1 MQERVLSL
9 STPLTVL
16 KGIGPKKAE
25 ALSIDGLSTIDQL
38 LHYYPRKYLDRT
50 TLTLL
55 SKLSGGQNVNVI
67 GTIQSIKMRK
77 GKFKYFL
84 ESIIYDGYGYLTLR
98 WFNGAKYIKKAADN
112 VFEKTGT
119 NPLLDIALKLESIAL
134 SEDYFIQRNLYP
146 NVDFYS
152 GLIYQS
158 MGIPSPMFTVLFTI
172 GRTPGWLA
180 QWKEF
185 LNDKDQKIARPRQIY
200 TGYDSRDYQDLESR

>member
-98 WFNGAKYIKKAADN
+98 WFNGAKYIKKALKIGDKLAVSGKVEFYNGYQIIHPD
-112 VFEKTGT
+112 FEKLKEDEDPINTGSIIPIY
-119 NPLLDIALKLESIAL
+119 PLTSNLKNIRYLENIS
-134 SEDYFIQRNLYP
+134 SVECGVF
-146 NVDFYS
+146 
-152 GLIYQS
+152 
-158 MGIPSPMFTVLFTI
+158 
-172 GRTPGWLA
+172 
-180 QWKEF
+180 
-185 LNDKDQKIARPRQIY
+185 
-200 TGYDSRDYQDLESR
+200 

>member
-25 ALSIDGLSTIDQL
+25 ALSIDGLSTINQL

-67 GTIQSIKMRK
+67 GTIQNIKMRK

-98 WFNGAKYIKKAADN
+98 WFNGAKYIKKALKIGDKLAVSGKVEFYNNLQIVHPEFDKLKENEDPLSSGIISPIYSIPAPLKANKIDN
-112 VFEKTGT
+112 LFLKI
-119 NPLLDIALKLESIAL
+119 PL
-134 SEDYFIQRNLYP
+134 
-146 NVDFYS
+146 V
-152 GLIYQS
+152 
-158 MGIPSPMFTVLFTI
+158 
-172 GRTPGWLA
+172 GR
-180 QWKEF
+180 
-185 LNDKDQKIARPRQIY
+185 
-200 TGYDSRDYQDLESR
+200 